1 MRGSFIMDSSDIMM
15 VWLGGSVADS
25 IILHVK
31 WNKLIRKVYQ
41 WWQPQWPSSSMD
53 LLHLRLLGVTALPTA
68 ADLILQSTT
77 MNTKWEEENET

>member
-15 VWLGGSVADS
+15 VWLVGSVTDS

-41 WWQPQWPSSSMD
+41 WWQPNQSIERNQSMQRKINQSSLFIMLSD
-53 LLHLRLLGVTALPTA
+53 NRYIIKE
-68 ADLILQSTT
+68 ILYYG
-77 MNTKWEEENET
+77 